1 MAKKKLREFATW
13 RIKWYLLYIA
23 FVLLVI
29 AALVATIIF
38 MDNGTGK
45 ILVMIYEIFV
55 IVIAF
60 AFPIAVEVYWR
71 KCSKEELQ
79 QISEEEYQQYL
90 KQAKNCNIHAK

>member
-38 MDNGTGK
+38 VDNGTGK
-45 ILVMIYEIFV
+45 VFAIIYEAFV
-55 IVIAF
+55 ILIALGL
-60 AFPIAVEVYWR
+60 PIAVQVYWK